1 MGKMYLLQHLLE
13 EIHMKKSN
21 AKKAEIAIPSSLPNA
36 RVIQVEA
43 NGKSFSSLWAKW
55 GPGFQN
61 AQPNG

>member
-1 MGKMYLLQHLLE
+1 
-13 EIHMKKSN
+13 MKRSN